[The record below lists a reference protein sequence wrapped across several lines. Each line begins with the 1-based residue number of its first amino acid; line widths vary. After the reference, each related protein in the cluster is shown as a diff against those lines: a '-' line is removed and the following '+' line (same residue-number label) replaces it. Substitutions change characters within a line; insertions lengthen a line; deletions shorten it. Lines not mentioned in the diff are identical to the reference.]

1 MDSFVSLSSAT
12 LRAHT
17 ASPPLARPA
26 AAEPRVSLCPAD
38 ALLRLLS
45 GPWTTALLWTLQR
58 HGPQR
63 FGQLRRAI
71 PGISARL
78 LTVRLQRLQSAGLV
92 GRQSC
97 PSEPREQRYGLT
109 SRGEALGRLFAEMD
123 TLAQRWAEEDAS
135 ARV

>member
-1 MDSFVSLSSAT
+1 MDSSVLNPSAAH
-12 LRAHT
+12 RAHR
-17 ASPPLARPA
+17 PLAPRSRPA
-26 AAEPRVSLCPAD
+26 ATDPRISPCPAD

-92 GRQSC
+92 VRQACASDA
-97 PSEPREQRYGLT
+97 REQRYGLT
-109 SRGEALGRLFAEMD
+109 ARGEALGRLFAEMGA
-123 TLAQRWAEEDAS
+123 LAQRWAEEDAS
-135 ARV
+135 PRV